1 MACHQGAPSGEVE
14 CSVWPICCFGW
25 RTWCQLQL
33 GQAGR
38 TWGLTATVHSLLLRT
53 SGAHEAPAKLGAVCL
68 ARMGLKGRMRWPR
81 AGCQQGCTGEG
92 ARQDTWTCRRA
103 MLRKTVQLKCAYAP
117 ASPLLSGRPQP
128 SRQGLAL
135 QEGSWRALEGHMGP
149 LSQAFEQQD
158 TSFFVD
164 LGGSKRASV
173 SAYKGKGMNAG
184 GEGDNG
190 AGGARGSVVGVG
202 WGGGGWGVGG
212 WGVGCVWGGEGRVPL
227 PAKRRSQLAG
237 WVVRRAAC
245 SPAPSH
251 AGCSS
256 SCLVAAP
263 ESCLSGTCWL
273 GPRCASC
280 LLLTPWS
287 GAVWA
292 CKTPRSHYWA
302 ACVVSPSNTAA

>member
-14 CSVWPICCFGW
+14 CSVWPICSFGW

-68 ARMGLKGRMRWPR
+68 ARMGLKGRVRWPR

-92 ARQDTWTCRRA
+92 ARQDTWACRRA
-103 MLRKTVQLKCAYAP
+103 MLRKTVQLKCEYAP
-117 ASPLLSGRPQP
+117 ASPLLSGGPQP

-135 QEGSWRALEGHMGP
+135 QEGSWRALEGRMGP

-164 LGGSKRASV
+164 LGSSKRASV
-173 SAYKGKGMNAG
+173 IVYKGKGLGAG

-190 AGGARGSVVGVG
+190 ACAVAGKEEESAGGL
-202 WGGGGWGVGG
+202 
-212 WGVGCVWGGEGRVPL
+212 GR
-227 PAKRRSQLAG
+227 KAG
-237 WVVRRAAC
+237 

-256 SCLVAAP
+256 SYLVAAP

-273 GPRCASC
+273 GPPCASC
-280 LLLTPWS
+280 SLRTPWS

-302 ACVVSPSNTAA
+302 ACVVSSCNTAA